1 MTSRH
6 ARRSS
11 VAFALAAAG
20 TLALTACG
28 GGGGGFSSQSTATQK
43 AGPANLKIMIGSS
56 GDAETA
62 AVKAAADSWAKKSGN
77 TVEVIAASDLGQ
89 QLGQAFAGGTPPD
102 VFYTDASRIGDFA
115 KAGNLYA
122 YGDQVKD
129 EGFLPSLVQTFTYD
143 GKLQCAPKDYSTLGL
158 VINTD
163 LWAKAG
169 LTDADIPK
177 DWAGLETVA
186 KKLTKGKVTGLVIG
200 NDINRGG
207 AFMVQAGGWVMSKD
221 GTKVT
226 ADTPQN
232 LAGLAEMKK
241 MMSAGSLKYMTDTKP
256 ATGWGGEALG
266 KGVAAM
272 TIEGNWIRGALTKD
286 FPTIKTKV
294 VELPAGPA
302 GKGTLLFSNCWGI
315 AAKSAHQG
323 QAVDLVKSLTSVDQ
337 QMAFAKAFGV
347 MPSTQDGA
355 TKFAAAYPA
364 DAAFAAG
371 GAYAQGP
378 VNTAGFDPVM
388 SAFNSKMA
396 TLSKGGDA
404 KAMLAELQKNG
415 DAALKGN

>member
-11 VAFALAAAG
+11 VALALAAAG

-129 EGFLPSLVQTFTYD
+129 AGFLPSLVQTFTYD

-163 LWAKAG
+163 MWAKAG

-207 AFMVQAGGWVMSKD
+207 AFMVQAGGWVVNKD
-221 GTKVT
+221 GSKVT

-232 LAGLAEMKK
+232 LAGLNELKK
-241 MMSAGSLKYMTDTKP
+241 MMAAGSLKFMTDTNP
-256 ATGWGGEALG
+256 AAGWGGEALG
-266 KGVAAM
+266 KGAAAM
-272 TIEGNWIRGALTKD
+272 TPRATGSAVPSPRTSPTSRARSSSCRPDRRARGRSCSAT
-286 FPTIKTKV
+286 
-294 VELPAGPA
+294 AGVSPPR
-302 GKGTLLFSNCWGI
+302 
-315 AAKSAHQG
+315 AHTR
-323 QAVDLVKSLTSVDQ
+323 AR
-337 QMAFAKAFGV
+337 
-347 MPSTQDGA
+347 PSTWSSPS
-355 TKFAAAYPA
+355 PA
-364 DAAFAAG
+364 STSRW
-371 GAYAQGP
+371 P
-378 VNTAGFDPVM
+378 SPRR
-388 SAFNSKMA
+388 SA
-396 TLSKGGDA
+396 
-404 KAMLAELQKNG
+404 
-415 DAALKGN
+415 

>member
-89 QLGQAFAGGTPPD
+89 QLGQAFAGGAPPD

-232 LAGLAEMKK
+232 LAGLTEMKK
-241 MMSAGSLKYMTDTKP
+241 MMSAGSLKYMTDTNP

-286 FPTIKTKV
+286 YPTIKTKV

-347 MPSTQDGA
+347 MPSTQEGA
-355 TKFAAAYPA
+355 TKFAAAA
-364 DAAFAAG
+364 SSG
-371 GAYAQGP
+371 
-378 VNTAGFDPVM
+378 V
-388 SAFNSKMA
+388 
-396 TLSKGGDA
+396 
-404 KAMLAELQKNG
+404 
-415 DAALKGN
+415 